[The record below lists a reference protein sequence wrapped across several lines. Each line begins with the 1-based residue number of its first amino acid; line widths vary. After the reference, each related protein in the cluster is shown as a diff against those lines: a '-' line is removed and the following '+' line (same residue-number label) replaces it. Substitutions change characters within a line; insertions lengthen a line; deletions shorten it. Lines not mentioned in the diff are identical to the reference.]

1 MIVIRRLGN
10 TNQSSM
16 APPTNQR
23 SRGWCF
29 TINNYTA
36 WDDLDIERLTEEAQY
51 VIYGKEQGENGTPH
65 YQGFCYF
72 STLKSFNQ
80 LRDLLPRAHVEKQR
94 GTLDAAIEYCKKEGD
109 FIERGERPYGPS
121 GQKNQWKEVLK
132 LARSGNMQEI
142 EDKFPAIFLRYHSKL
157 LGLHKPERPIILE
170 FLENEWW
177 VGPTGTGKSRMLWT
191 MYPDHYSKSL
201 NKWWDGYENQ
211 ETVAIE
217 EWAPRNEVTASFL
230 KIWADRY
237 PFTAEIKGGT
247 LQKVRPKRIIV
258 LSNYT
263 IEECFPQAQDQEPI
277 TRRFKVKHFLNLS

>member
-1 MIVIRRLGN
+1 
-10 TNQSSM
+10 M
-16 APPTNQR
+16 APPANQR

-29 TINNYTA
+29 TLNNYTL
-36 WDDLDIERLTEEAQY
+36 WDDADIDRLAEEAQY
-51 VIYGKEQGENGTPH
+51 LIYGKERGENDTPH
-65 YQGFCYF
+65 YQGFVYF

-80 LRDLLPRAHVEKQR
+80 LRDYLPRAHVEKQR

-109 FIERGERPYGPS
+109 FVERGERPYGPTS
-121 GQKNQWKEVLK
+121 QKNQWKEVIQ
-132 LARSGNMQEI
+132 LARAGKLQEI
-142 EDKFPAIFLRYHSKL
+142 EDKFPSIFLRYHSKL
-157 LGLHKPERPIILE
+157 LGLHKPERPVILE

-191 MYPDHYSKSL
+191 MYPTHYSKSL
-201 NKWWDGYENQ
+201 NKWWDGYENE

-237 PFTAEIKGGT
+237 PFSAEIKGGT

-263 IEECFPQAQDQEPI
+263 IEECFPQQQDQDPI
-277 TRRFKVKHFLNLS
+277 SRRFKVKHFLSL